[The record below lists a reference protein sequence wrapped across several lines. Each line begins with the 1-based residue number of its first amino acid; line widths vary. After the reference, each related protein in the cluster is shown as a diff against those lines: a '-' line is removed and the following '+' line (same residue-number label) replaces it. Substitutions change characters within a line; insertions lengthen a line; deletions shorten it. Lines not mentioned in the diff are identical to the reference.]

1 MRYAAT
7 EKQEIIRTVEES
19 SLGMTRTLR
28 QLDLPKSTFYHWY
41 DLYLT
46 GGIEGL
52 EDKKPTPH
60 TRWVQSAGGCSSRPG
75 RNGTGSVGT
84 FSPGTGGPIHG

>member
-7 EKQEIIRTVEES
+7 EKQEIIRPVEES

-28 QLDLPKSTFYHWY
+28 QLNITQSTFYHWY

-46 GGIEGL
+46 GGIAGL

-60 TRWVQSAGGCSSRPG
+60 AS
-75 RNGTGSVGT
+75 
-84 FSPGTGGPIHG
+84 